1 MTMGPTEIQDKN
13 LVEIERLLPGG
24 FGLAHAEG
32 LTLFVGLAA
41 PGDVLRVKIER
52 KRGSVGFASIVEVVK
67 PSTVRVEPPCPYFG
81 LCGGCDFQ
89 QLEYEAQLAAKVEI
103 IRDCL
108 HRIGHIEPIP
118 DILMVPSPAQWQ
130 YRSRANWQ
138 FDPKTKRLGYFARGS
153 HEVCD
158 VEVCA
163 VLRPE
168 LQQTLERLREQMREG
183 TLSKKLTDIE
193 AVAGDE
199 DVSLAS
205 GTAYFRSK
213 EVSRH
218 IANETYYFGAEAFF
232 QINHELLE
240 LLLGEAIGEER
251 GKLAIELY
259 SGVGLFTLPL
269 ARRFDQVT
277 AVEANSRAVD
287 YAQRNLDAAELDN
300 VEVANMSVAEWLKH
314 WLGFERPEFLL
325 LDPPRTGAESGV
337 IEGVLSVAPQK
348 ICYVSCDPATLARDL
363 NKLLAGGYSLDSIV
377 GFDMFPQTHHVETVA
392 RLSFSEF

>member
-1 MTMGPTEIQDKN
+1 MGPTDVQDKN

-41 PGDVLRVKIER
+41 PGDMLRVKIER

-67 PSTVRVEPPCPYFG
+67 PSQVRVEPPCPYFG

-89 QLEYEAQLAAKVEI
+89 QLDYEAQLAAKVEI
-103 IRDCL
+103 VRDCL
-108 HRIGHIEPIP
+108 HRIARIETPP
-118 DILMVPSPAQWQ
+118 DMVMVPSPTQWQ

-153 HEVCD
+153 HDVCD

-163 VLRPE
+163 VLNPA

-199 DVSLAS
+199 DVSIAS
-205 GTAYFRSK
+205 GTAHFRSK
-213 EVSRH
+213 EVSRR
-218 IANETYYFGAEAFF
+218 IGNETYYFGAEAFF

-240 LLLGEAIGEER
+240 LLLGEAIGGEE
-251 GKLAIELY
+251 GKTAIDLY

-314 WLGFERPEFLL
+314 WLGFERPELLL

-337 IEGVLSVAPQK
+337 IEGILSVAPQK

-363 NKLLAGGYSLDSIV
+363 NKLLEAGYSLDSIV

-392 RLSFSEF
+392 RLSHSEF

>member
-1 MTMGPTEIQDKN
+1 MGPTDVQDKN

-41 PGDVLRVKIER
+41 PGDILRVKIER

-67 PSTVRVEPPCPYFG
+67 PSQVRVEPPCPYFG

-89 QLEYEAQLAAKVEI
+89 QLDYEAQLAAKVEI

-108 HRIGHIEPIP
+108 HRIARIETPP
-118 DILMVPSPAQWQ
+118 DMVMVPSPTQWQ

-153 HEVCD
+153 HDVCD

-163 VLRPE
+163 VLNRS

-193 AVAGDE
+193 AVAGDV
-199 DVSLAS
+199 DVSIAS
-205 GTAYFRSK
+205 GTAHFRSK
-213 EVSRH
+213 EVSRR
-218 IANETYYFGAEAFF
+218 IGNETYYFGAEAFF

-240 LLLGEAIGEER
+240 LLLGEAIGGEE
-251 GKLAIELY
+251 GKTAIDLY

-337 IEGVLSVAPQK
+337 IEGILSVAPQK

-363 NKLLAGGYSLDSIV
+363 NKLLEAGYSLDSIV

-392 RLSFSEF
+392 RLSHSEF

>member
-1 MTMGPTEIQDKN
+1 MGPTDVQDKN

-41 PGDVLRVKIER
+41 PGDILRVKIDR

-89 QLEYEAQLAAKVEI
+89 QLDYEAQLAAKAEI

-108 HRIGHIEPIP
+108 HRIARIETIP
-118 DILMVPSPAQWQ
+118 DIVMVPSPAQWQ

-138 FDPKTKRLGYFARGS
+138 FDPKSKRLGYFARGS
-153 HEVCD
+153 HDVCD

-168 LQQTLERLREQMREG
+168 LQQTLERLREQMRDG

-205 GTAYFRSK
+205 GTAHFRSK

-218 IANETYYFGAEAFF
+218 IGNETYYFGAEAFF
-232 QINHELLE
+232 QINHSLLE
-240 LLLGEAIGEER
+240 LLLGEAIREEK
-251 GKLAIELY
+251 GKMAIDLY

-269 ARRFDQVT
+269 ARRFGRVT

-287 YAQRNLDAAELDN
+287 YAQRNLDEAELDN

-314 WLGFERPEFLL
+314 WLGFERPELLL

-337 IEGVLSVAPQK
+337 IEGILSVAPQK

-363 NKLLAGGYSLDSIV
+363 NKLLEAGYSLDSIV

-392 RLSFSEF
+392 HLSHSDF

>member
-1 MTMGPTEIQDKN
+1 MGPTDVQDKN

-41 PGDVLRVKIER
+41 PGDMLRVKIER

-67 PSTVRVEPPCPYFG
+67 PSKVRVEPPCPYFG

-89 QLEYEAQLAAKVEI
+89 QLDYEAQLAAKVEI

-108 HRIGHIEPIP
+108 HRIARIETPP
-118 DILMVPSPAQWQ
+118 DMVMVPSPTQWQ
-130 YRSRANWQ
+130 YRSRANWL
-138 FDPKTKRLGYFARGS
+138 FYPKTKRLGYFARGS
-153 HEVCD
+153 HDVCD

-163 VLRPE
+163 VLNPA

-199 DVSLAS
+199 DVSIAS
-205 GTAYFRSK
+205 GTAHFRSK
-213 EVSRH
+213 EVSRR
-218 IANETYYFGAEAFF
+218 IGNETYYFGAEAFF

-240 LLLGEAIGEER
+240 LLLGEAIGGEE
-251 GKLAIELY
+251 GKTAIDLY

-337 IEGVLSVAPQK
+337 IEGILSVAPQK

-363 NKLLAGGYSLDSIV
+363 NKLLEAGYSLDSIV

-392 RLSFSEF
+392 RLSHSEF

>member
-1 MTMGPTEIQDKN
+1 MGTTDVQDKN

-41 PGDVLRVKIER
+41 PGDMLRVKIER

-67 PSTVRVEPPCPYFG
+67 PSKVRVEPPCPYFG

-89 QLEYEAQLAAKVEI
+89 QLDYEAQLAAKVEI

-108 HRIGHIEPIP
+108 HRIARIETPP
-118 DILMVPSPAQWQ
+118 DMVMVPSPTQWQ

-153 HEVCD
+153 HDVCD

-163 VLRPE
+163 VLNPA

-199 DVSLAS
+199 DVSIAS
-205 GTAYFRSK
+205 GTAHFRSK
-213 EVSRH
+213 EVSRR
-218 IANETYYFGAEAFF
+218 IGNETYYFGAEAFF

-240 LLLGEAIGEER
+240 LLLGEAIGGEE
-251 GKLAIELY
+251 GKKAIDLY

-337 IEGVLSVAPQK
+337 IEGILSVAPQK

-363 NKLLAGGYSLDSIV
+363 NKLLEAGYSLDSIV

-392 RLSFSEF
+392 RLSHSEF

>member
-1 MTMGPTEIQDKN
+1 MGPTDVQDKN

-32 LTLFVGLAA
+32 LTLFVALAA
-41 PGDVLRVKIER
+41 PGDILRVKIER

-89 QLEYEAQLAAKVEI
+89 QLNYEAQLAAKVEI
-103 IRDCL
+103 LRDCL
-108 HRIGHIEPIP
+108 HRIARIETLP
-118 DILMVPSPAQWQ
+118 DIVMVPSPAQWQ

-153 HEVCD
+153 HDVCD

-205 GTAYFRSK
+205 TTTHFRSK
-213 EVSRH
+213 EVSRR
-218 IANETYYFGAEAFF
+218 IGIETYYFGAEAFF

-240 LLLGEAIGEER
+240 LLLGEAIRDEE
-251 GKLAIELY
+251 GKTAIDLY
-259 SGVGLFTLPL
+259 AGVGLFTLPL
-269 ARRFDQVT
+269 ARKFDQVT
-277 AVEANSRAVD
+277 AVEANARAVD

-300 VEVANMSVAEWLKH
+300 VEVANLSVAEWLKH

-337 IEGVLSVAPQK
+337 IEGILSVAPQK

-392 RLSFSEF
+392 RLSHSEF

>member
-1 MTMGPTEIQDKN
+1 
-13 LVEIERLLPGG
+13 
-24 FGLAHAEG
+24 
-32 LTLFVGLAA
+32 
-41 PGDVLRVKIER
+41 
-52 KRGSVGFASIVEVVK
+52 
-67 PSTVRVEPPCPYFG
+67 
-81 LCGGCDFQ
+81 
-89 QLEYEAQLAAKVEI
+89 
-103 IRDCL
+103 
-108 HRIGHIEPIP
+108 
-118 DILMVPSPAQWQ
+118 MVPSPRQWQ

-138 FDPKTKRLGYFARGS
+138 FDPKSKRLGYFARGS

-163 VLRPE
+163 VLSPA

-205 GTAYFRSK
+205 GTTHFRSK

-218 IANETYYFGAEAFF
+218 IGNETYYYGAEAFF

-240 LLLGEAIGEER
+240 LLLGEAVGEEQ
-251 GKLAIELY
+251 GKAAIDLY

-287 YAQRNLDAAELDN
+287 YAQRNLDAAELEN

-337 IEGVLSVAPQK
+337 IEGILSVAPQK

-363 NKLLAGGYSLDSIV
+363 NKLLAGGYLLDSIV
-377 GFDMFPQTHHVETVA
+377 AFDMFPQTHHVETVA
-392 RLSFSEF
+392 RLSHSDF

>member
-1 MTMGPTEIQDKN
+1 MAPTDVQDKN

-32 LTLFVGLAA
+32 LTLFVALAA
-41 PGDVLRVKIER
+41 PGDILRVKIER

-67 PSTVRVEPPCPYFG
+67 PSSARVEPPCPYFG

-89 QLEYEAQLAAKVEI
+89 QLNYEAQLAAKVEI

-108 HRIGHIEPIP
+108 HRIARIETTPHIV
-118 DILMVPSPAQWQ
+118 MVPSPRQWQ

-138 FDPKTKRLGYFARGS
+138 FDPKSKRLGYFARGS

-163 VLRPE
+163 VLSPA

-205 GTAYFRSK
+205 GTTHFRSK

-218 IANETYYFGAEAFF
+218 IGNETYYYGAEAFF

-240 LLLGEAIGEER
+240 LLLGEAVGEEQ
-251 GKLAIELY
+251 GKTAIDLY

-287 YAQRNLDAAELDN
+287 YAQRNLDAAELEN

-337 IEGVLSVAPQK
+337 IEGILSVAPQK

-377 GFDMFPQTHHVETVA
+377 AFDMFPQTHHVETVA
-392 RLSFSEF
+392 RLSHSDF

>member
-1 MTMGPTEIQDKN
+1 MGPTDVQDKN

-52 KRGSVGFASIVEVVK
+52 KRGSVGFASIIEVVK

-89 QLEYEAQLAAKVEI
+89 QLDYEAQLAAKVEI

-108 HRIGHIEPIP
+108 HRIARIETVPEIV
-118 DILMVPSPAQWQ
+118 MVPSPAQWQ

-193 AVAGDE
+193 AVGGDE

-205 GTAYFRSK
+205 GTAHFRSK
-213 EVSRH
+213 EVSRR

-232 QINHELLE
+232 QINHELLG
-240 LLLGEAIGEER
+240 LLLGEAVGEER

-287 YAQRNLDAAELDN
+287 YAQRNLDAADLDN

-337 IEGVLSVAPQK
+337 IEGILSVAPQK

-363 NKLLAGGYSLDSIV
+363 NKLLAGSYSLDSIV

-392 RLSFSEF
+392 RLSYSEF

>member
-1 MTMGPTEIQDKN
+1 MGPTDVQDEN

-41 PGDVLRVKIER
+41 PSDILRVKIER

-67 PSTVRVEPPCPYFG
+67 PSPLRVEPPCPYFG

-108 HRIGHIEPIP
+108 HRIARIEKPP
-118 DILMVPSPAQWQ
+118 DIVMVPSPTQWQ

-138 FDPKTKRLGYFARGS
+138 FDPKARRLGYFARGS
-153 HEVCD
+153 HDVCD

-163 VLRPE
+163 VLSPE

-193 AVAGDE
+193 AVAGDD

-205 GTAYFRSK
+205 ADARLATL
-213 EVSRH
+213 
-218 IANETYYFGAEAFF
+218 GAALVFF
-232 QINHELLE
+232 ISSIFPVQFDREWIT
-240 LLLGEAIGEER
+240 LGW
-251 GKLAIELY
+251 AIE
-259 SGVGLFTLPL
+259 GVGLLLLFRLIPN
-269 ARRFDQVT
+269 RRLRAF
-277 AVEANSRAVD
+277 ANRCV
-287 YAQRNLDAAELDN
+287 AQSHRRNRRQGFRGLRRQHRVRETVGRPCPGQRVATIAAEP
-300 VEVANMSVAEWLKH
+300 
-314 WLGFERPEFLL
+314 RPE
-325 LDPPRTGAESGV
+325 PRLRHRPTALRAGSPGHDHFAGKCPGAG
-337 IEGVLSVAPQK
+337 IERHSVGSYPT
-348 ICYVSCDPATLARDL
+348 PLR
-363 NKLLAGGYSLDSIV
+363 
-377 GFDMFPQTHHVETVA
+377 VE
-392 RLSFSEF
+392 